1 VDFVIGRAADQGVV
15 IPDPIPEY
23 IRRLEQEG
31 RLR

>member
-1 VDFVIGRAADQGVV
+1 MKPNALDQGVV